1 MAKEWRENDT
11 LMTIKENNS
20 KTNKED
26 SKKGVKRLKIRRFGP
41 CTTDPCHSCIKEKK
55 SDPCQFYSR
64 GMRDNSDPNCNKNS
78 KSPLPGTSREA
89 NDCTMPVDM
98 KEERVRKTVDKLLK
112 SFNRSDCCLR
122 CPDQNPRL
130 PCESFR
136 HLLKFVESGGPT
148 VPRVCRQSG
157 REYEKDIV
165 DEIKRRM
172 RLGLCGNITAPR
184 PALDYVAVPKK
195 KVLRKKTPPKVEKEP
210 KPTKKKPPKPKPK
223 SIVPPRIV
231 FLAPKNFKIDDTP
244 AAAGTVQ
251 YRLSDP
257 CFIAKGWTKLPPSR
271 DEMYKTFYTFQAEP
285 CGPLL
290 DSKVWKTKQSFRFYP
305 NGQLMARI
313 ERDGT
318 IQVFYPNCDNDLA
331 IHVKPS
337 GPVHYRVV
345 VYFNKDEYLKD
356 RRNQLP
362 NKSLPAAIFDS
373 YGNGVVYDT
382 KGKIRLKYDQAEGK
396 LLDFPP
402 SKACCP
408 LQPVIHPPLHWRV
421 TAVRTKTPTSDDEK
435 AFEDDLDMS
444 KFQTSVSIANGAS
457 SVQLKDVASIY
468 NDSRVASPKP
478 PSNSSDRSAALLSKR
493 SISPANKVQKSKW
506 ASKRK
511 LRHRNA
517 TARFDVCASD
527 VQLDDPV
534 FVRETGKSV
543 ETPVRLVLR
552 IENGVSLIMFG
563 VAD

>member
-1 MAKEWRENDT
+1 
-11 LMTIKENNS
+11 
-20 KTNKED
+20 
-26 SKKGVKRLKIRRFGP
+26 
-41 CTTDPCHSCIKEKK
+41 
-55 SDPCQFYSR
+55 
-64 GMRDNSDPNCNKNS
+64 
-78 KSPLPGTSREA
+78 
-89 NDCTMPVDM
+89 
-98 KEERVRKTVDKLLK
+98 
-112 SFNRSDCCLR
+112 
-122 CPDQNPRL
+122 
-130 PCESFR
+130 
-136 HLLKFVESGGPT
+136 
-148 VPRVCRQSG
+148 
-157 REYEKDIV
+157 
-165 DEIKRRM
+165 
-172 RLGLCGNITAPR
+172 
-184 PALDYVAVPKK
+184 
-195 KVLRKKTPPKVEKEP
+195 
-210 KPTKKKPPKPKPK
+210 
-223 SIVPPRIV
+223 
-231 FLAPKNFKIDDTP
+231 
-244 AAAGTVQ
+244 
-251 YRLSDP
+251 
-257 CFIAKGWTKLPPSR
+257 
-271 DEMYKTFYTFQAEP
+271 
-285 CGPLL
+285 
-290 DSKVWKTKQSFRFYP
+290 
-305 NGQLMARI
+305 MARI

-408 LQPVIHPPLHWRV
+408 SQPVIHPPLHWRWQNFQQV
-421 TAVRTKTPTSDDEK
+421 ALKRQLLHHQSHGCPNILSTYPSFKKFLPQRKTPTSEDEK
-435 AFEDDLDMS
+435 VFEDDLDMS

-457 SVQLKDVASIY
+457 SVQLKDVASIF

-552 IENGVSLIMFG
+552 IENGVSLIIMNQCHVHVDFKAYRQHLRLNLGVNVKVNDDLKSLDHVTTKRGPSPPDPNSECPPDMFAIYEQNSPSLQQLLLPRHELLSDDVYGTNAKKIVIKDDRQKSGTSAFPGTAKG
-563 VAD
+563 VSGFPGTAKGVSGYDRHAKGVSGFPGTAKGVSGFPGTAKGVSGVPGTAKGVSTVVGTAKGVSELRRGTTNRVSGEFGTAAKPRYACPKVRQRRVQSEECVVYLAPQKKILDCDLKPGETVPKLPIKYVL